1 MDDQNFTPATD
12 VAATTLSAALPA
24 SNHGALGGRRTRVGW
39 QLRQQHRR
47 LRLRLRR
54 ARLRSVDQGLRL
66 FRVF

>member
-47 LRLRLRR
+47 LRR